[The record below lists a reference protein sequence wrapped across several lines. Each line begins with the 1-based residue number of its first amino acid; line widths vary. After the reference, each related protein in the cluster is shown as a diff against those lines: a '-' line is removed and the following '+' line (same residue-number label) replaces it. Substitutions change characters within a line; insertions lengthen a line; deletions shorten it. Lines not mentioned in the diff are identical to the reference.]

1 MQITFSS
8 LIIKVKSINM
18 LSKSLDHFQ
27 QSVNMRIFTNGHLVI
42 LNEMKTPPTELL
54 ELTDKYLIPLGY
66 EYENDYLFLDEQ
78 LLKGVG
84 HKITPHIHRSVPGSE
99 SIKWLETFVR
109 LDGNFVKFAQ

>member
-1 MQITFSS
+1 
-8 LIIKVKSINM
+8 M

-42 LNEMKTPPTELL
+42 LNEMKTPPRELL
-54 ELTDKYLIPLGY
+54 ELADKHLIPSGY
-66 EYENDYLFLDEQ
+66 KYESDYLFLDEQ

-84 HKITPHIHRSVPGSE
+84 HKITPLIRQSVPGSD

-109 LDGNFVKFAQ
+109 LDGSFVKFVK